1 MEKIIEIKDILLP
14 LIEEKK
20 FSAVK
25 AKIMEMNCADI
36 AGLFNEM
43 PVEIIPRIFRLLPK
57 ESAADTFVEMES
69 DLQELLIKAFSDK
82 ELHDVLTEIF
92 VDDAVDIIEEMPA
105 NVVKRILKQAEPEMR
120 NDINKLLKYPENSA
134 GSVMTTEFVEL
145 KGDISAEKAI
155 QHIRK
160 TAIDKETVNTCYI
173 TTNDRVLIGSVTL
186 RSLILANQSDIIS
199 DIMEYNPIYVT
210 TEEDQEKIAT
220 LFGKYNLLAMP
231 VVDNENRLVG
241 IVTVDDVLDI
251 IEEETTED
259 IAKMAAILPSDKS
272 YFKTSVLSTVKSRIP
287 WLLLLMI
294 SATFTG
300 IIISSFESKLTL
312 FPALIAFIPM
322 LMDTA
327 GNSGSQA
334 SVTIIR
340 AISLGEVNFRNILRV
355 MWKELRVSII
365 CAVLLSFV
373 NFFKIWLIDITI
385 LNRMATLTDA
395 FIVCIT
401 LLFTIIIAKLV
412 GCTLPLLASKLKFD
426 PAVMASPFIT
436 TLIDAVSLLVYF
448 KVAQIVMGII

>member
-1 MEKIIEIKDILLP
+1 MEKIIEIRDTLLP

-25 AKIMEMNCADI
+25 TILIEMNCADI
-36 AGLFNEM
+36 AGLFNGM
-43 PVEIIPRIFRLLPK
+43 PVEIIPKIFRLLPK
-57 ESAADTFVEMES
+57 EIAADTFVEVES

-82 ELHDVLTEIF
+82 ELHDVLAEIF

-134 GSVMTTEFVEL
+134 GSVMTTEFVEFN
-145 KGDISAEKAI
+145 GDLTAEKAI

-173 TTNDRVLIGSVTL
+173 TTKDRVLIGSVTL

-199 DIMEYNPIYVT
+199 DIMEYNPICVT
-210 TEEDQEKIAT
+210 TEEDQENIAT

-251 IEEETTED
+251 IEEETSED

-272 YFKTSVLSTVKSRIP
+272 YFKTGVFSTVKSRIP

-340 AISLGEVNFRNILRV
+340 AISLGEVSFRNILRV
-355 MWKELRVSII
+355 MWKEFRVSII
-365 CAVLLSFV
+365 CAIILSFV

-385 LNRMATLTDA
+385 LNRMATLTDDL
-395 FIVCIT
+395 IVCIT

-412 GCTLPLLASKLKFD
+412 GCTLPLLASKLKLD

-436 TLIDAVSLLVYF
+436 TTVDAVALLIYF
-448 KVAQIVMGII
+448 RFATLILGL

>member
-1 MEKIIEIKDILLP
+1 MENAEEIRVTLLA

-20 FSAVK
+20 FGTIK
-25 AKIMEMNCADI
+25 KILFDMNGADI
-36 AGLFNEM
+36 AGLFNEIND
-43 PVEIIPRIFRLLPK
+43 EIIPKIFRLLPK
-57 ESAADTFVEMES
+57 EKAADTFVEMDS

-82 ELHDVLTEIF
+82 ELHDILAEIF
-92 VDDAVDIIEEMPA
+92 ADDAVDIVEEMPA

-120 NDINKLLKYPENSA
+120 KDINKLLKYRENSA
-134 GSVMTTEFVEL
+134 GSVMTTEFVEFD
-145 KGDISAEKAI
+145 GDISAEEAI
-155 QHIRK
+155 ERIRK

-173 TTNDRVLIGSVTL
+173 TAKDRVLIGTISL
-186 RSLILANQSDIIS
+186 RSLILANKNDIIS
-199 DIMEYNPIYVT
+199 EIMENNPISVT
-210 TEEDQEKIAT
+210 TEEDQEAVAG
-220 LFGKYNLLAMP
+220 LFSKYNLLAMP

-272 YFKTSVLSTVKSRIP
+272 YFKTGVFSTVKSRIP

-340 AISLGEVNFRNILRV
+340 ALSLGEVGFRNILRV
-355 MWKELRVSII
+355 MWKEFRVSII
-365 CAVLLSFV
+365 CAVILSFV

-385 LNRMATLTDA
+385 LNRMATLTDD

-412 GCTLPLLASKLKFD
+412 GCTLPLIASKLKLD

-436 TLIDAVSLLVYF
+436 TTVDAVALLIYF
-448 KVAQIVMGII
+448 RFATLILGL

>member
-1 MEKIIEIKDILLP
+1 MEKIIEIRDTLLP

-25 AKIMEMNCADI
+25 TILIEMNCADI

-43 PVEIIPRIFRLLPK
+43 PVEIIPKIFRLLPK
-57 ESAADTFVEMES
+57 EIAADTFVEVES

-82 ELHDVLTEIF
+82 ELHDVLAEIF

-134 GSVMTTEFVEL
+134 GSVMTTEFVEFN
-145 KGDISAEKAI
+145 GDLTAEKAI

-173 TTNDRVLIGSVTL
+173 TTKDRVLIGSVTL

-210 TEEDQEKIAT
+210 TEEDQENIAT

-251 IEEETTED
+251 IEEETSED

-272 YFKTSVLSTVKSRIP
+272 YFKTGVFSTVKSRIP

-340 AISLGEVNFRNILRV
+340 AISLGEVSFRNILRV
-355 MWKELRVSII
+355 MWKEFRVSII
-365 CAVLLSFV
+365 CAVILSFV

-385 LNRMATLTDA
+385 LNTMATLTDDL
-395 FIVCIT
+395 IVCIT

-412 GCTLPLLASKLKFD
+412 GCTLPLLASKLKLD

-436 TLIDAVSLLVYF
+436 TTVDAVALLIYF
-448 KVAQIVMGII
+448 RFATLILGL

>member
-436 TLIDAVSLLVYF
+436 TTVDAVALLIYF
-448 KVAQIVMGII
+448 KFASLILGL